1 VDDQDFIYEQIE
13 MNSILADSSTPTL
26 IKALEVNLH
35 GHIPLFGRMPRT
47 TVWQE
52 DGFLAVLTGLDP
64 SECHVYL
71 AHYGPDEADAKI
83 KHVLERYRS
92 QGCLPMYWQVGPS
105 TQPAG
110 LGKDLE
116 ACGFTFFA
124 RAPGMAVDLRK
135 LEHTPRLPDGFI
147 VEPVRT
153 GDQLR
158 QWVNILAQVD
168 DLSNALRDGFYLMF
182 DGLGLDPNSDS
193 QLFLGMEDGR
203 AVATSR
209 LFCAGGVAGI
219 WHVTTLPEARGK
231 GYGTAM
237 TMAVAQAGH
246 QKGCRFGILY
256 ATPAGYGVYRRLGFQ
271 EYCHIDVYKSP
282 GLKGVTP

>member
-1 VDDQDFIYEQIE
+1 

-71 AHYGPDEADAKI
+71 ARFEPDEADAKI

-105 TQPAG
+105 SIPVD
-110 LGKDLE
+110 LGKYLE
-116 ACGFTFFA
+116 AGGFLPFM
-124 RAPGMAVDLRK
+124 RPPGMAVDLRQ
-135 LEHTPRLPDGFI
+135 LEQAPVLPNGFV

-153 GDQLR
+153 RDQLQ

-168 DLSNALRDGFYLMF
+168 ELSNALQDGFYQMF
-182 DGLGLDPNSDS
+182 DSLGFDLNSES
-193 QLFLGMEDGR
+193 QLFLGMENGR

-219 WHVTTLPEARGK
+219 WHVSTLPEVRGK

-237 TMAVAQAGH
+237 TLAVAQAGS
-246 QKGCRFGILY
+246 QRGYRFSVLY

-282 GLKGVTP
+282 DMKGVST